1 MNVKRIFVAS
11 PPSLIFSIASQDS
24 SPHHRFEPLV
34 RVPHELHQPNKNGQS
49 RHCDDIYRVQEHRKQ
64 RFVLSDTFSSK
75 VLTAIK
81 NKVDYSLITKSS
93 PSSTLNQLGSHTR
106 LDSQQVLES
115 PTPTQE
121 EAPTCT
127 KIARAVQV
135 LSCAPRR
142 LRSPNKY
149 LEPPEDRLEVCRK
162 VHLDQGDEAKF
173 LEESDS
179 DLAHLR

>member
-1 MNVKRIFVAS
+1 MTDLESGAVA
-11 PPSLIFSIASQDS
+11 LTIAEGEKTQDPQLDGGTNLEES
-24 SPHHRFEPLV
+24 GAEAPTVVESNGPTVNPTGAN
-34 RVPHELHQPNKNGQS
+34 ELLRS
-49 RHCDDIYRVQEHRKQ
+49 
-64 RFVLSDTFSSK
+64 SDTFSSK